1 VVTVFRVI
9 RIFNRC
15 EGVVMLDLV
24 LYGVFAWVA
33 LIVLIL
39 GVIYKIIGCPSG
51 REMPPEQSLVGISK
65 RIECEDP
72 LQDLGNSTG
81 PAPVV

>member
-1 VVTVFRVI
+1 VVTIFRVI

-15 EGVVMLDLV
+15 DDIVMLDLV

-39 GVIYKIIGCPSG
+39 GVIYRIIGWICAPK
-51 REMPPEQSLVGISK
+51 P
-65 RIECEDP
+65 
-72 LQDLGNSTG
+72 TG
-81 PAPVV
+81 CV